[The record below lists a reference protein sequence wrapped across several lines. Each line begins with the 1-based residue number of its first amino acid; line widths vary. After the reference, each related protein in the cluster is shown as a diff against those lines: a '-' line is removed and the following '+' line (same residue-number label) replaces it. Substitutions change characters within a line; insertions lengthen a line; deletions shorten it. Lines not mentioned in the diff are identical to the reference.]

1 MKRIIQYFNE
11 VCINELF
18 QVSENLYK
26 DPSQFAE
33 YITEL
38 KKTLDKL
45 GVEVVKE
52 TLETMDEA
60 IKKSA
65 KRKSNWHVEKSNC
78 HKDLI
83 TTLGTVSFNKTLYVS
98 KEANEEG
105 KHEMCYLL
113 DKVMGFEENQRLTED
128 AMVKVYEEAVQTS
141 YRRGG
146 EAVNEA
152 DSISKT
158 AVKEILH
165 KTQFPEIMPEVS
177 EKKKVEYLYV
187 DADEDHYALQ
197 FQEKKGDLEVSESG
211 RKKNGA
217 ITKLVYVYEGVEPEA
232 PGSKRNKL
240 INTRYFC
247 SGSDESN
254 KDFWARVRR
263 YIETVYETESIKKIY
278 VNSDGGKWIK
288 EGMNQLGSIEYVLDE
303 FHLSKYIIKM
313 TSHMLD
319 SQEDARIEICECIRN
334 NTKKEFNEIVDRL
347 IGCAKTE
354 AQTKKIEDAAKYIS
368 KNWSAAKRRLWR
380 RDGVCGCSAEGHVS
394 HVLSSRMSTP
404 ALGWS
409 RLGASK
415 MARLRE
421 WSYNKESMLELVRW
435 QSKELP
441 MVAGAEDIILSSSEI
456 LSSEID
462 RRSKTV
468 KETGKYTEIINTTLE
483 LKTKRQLGVYV
494 NTWI

>member
-11 VCINELF
+11 VCINELLK
-18 QVSENLYK
+18 VSENLYK

-33 YITEL
+33 YIAEL

-45 GVEVVKE
+45 GVEVIKE
-52 TLETMDEA
+52 TLETMDDS
-60 IKKSA
+60 IRNHS
-65 KRKSNWHVEKSNC
+65 KRKMNWHIEKRNC

-98 KEANEEG
+98 KEKNEEG
-105 KHEMCYLL
+105 KYDMCYLL

-128 AMVKVYEEAVQTS
+128 AMEKVYEEAVQTS

-146 EAVNEA
+146 KAVNET

-158 AVKEILH
+158 AVKELLH
-165 KTQFPEIMPEVS
+165 KTQFPEIIPEVS
-177 EKKKVEYLYV
+177 EKKKVDYLYV

-217 ITKLVYVYEGVEPEA
+217 ITKIVYVYEGIEPET

-240 INTRYFC
+240 VNTRYFC

-254 KDFWARVRR
+254 KDFWARVNH
-263 YIETVYETESIKKIY
+263 YIEAVYETESIKKIY
-278 VNSDGGKWIK
+278 LNSDGGTWIK
-288 EGMNQLGSIEYVLDE
+288 EGMNQLGNIEYVLDE
-303 FHLSKYIIKM
+303 FHLSKYVIKM

-319 SQEDARIEICECIRN
+319 SQEDARIEICQCIRS
-334 NTKKEFNEIVDRL
+334 NTKKEFKEIVDRL
-347 IGCAKTE
+347 IGCGKTE
-354 AQTKKIEDAAKYIS
+354 AQVKKIEDAAKYIT

-380 RDGVCGCSAEGHVS
+380 RDGVCACSAEGHVS
-394 HVLSSRMSTP
+394 HVLSSRMSTL

-435 QSKELP
+435 QKKELP
-441 MVAGAEDIILSSSEI
+441 MVSGAEDIILSSSDI
-456 LSSEID
+456 LLSETD
-462 RRSKTV
+462 RRTRSI
-468 KETGKYTEIINTTLE
+468 KETGKYSEILNTTLE

>member
-278 VNSDGGKWIK
+278 INSDGGKWIK
-288 EGMNQLGSIEYVLDE
+288 E
-303 FHLSKYIIKM
+303 
-313 TSHMLD
+313 
-319 SQEDARIEICECIRN
+319 
-334 NTKKEFNEIVDRL
+334 
-347 IGCAKTE
+347 
-354 AQTKKIEDAAKYIS
+354 
-368 KNWSAAKRRLWR
+368 
-380 RDGVCGCSAEGHVS
+380 
-394 HVLSSRMSTP
+394 
-404 ALGWS
+404 
-409 RLGASK
+409 
-415 MARLRE
+415 
-421 WSYNKESMLELVRW
+421 
-435 QSKELP
+435 
-441 MVAGAEDIILSSSEI
+441 
-456 LSSEID
+456 
-462 RRSKTV
+462 
-468 KETGKYTEIINTTLE
+468 
-483 LKTKRQLGVYV
+483 
-494 NTWI
+494 

>member
-1 MKRIIQYFNE
+1 MTKIIQYFNE
-11 VCINELF
+11 VCINELLK
-18 QVSENLYK
+18 VSENLYK
-26 DPSQFAE
+26 NPSHFAE
-33 YITEL
+33 YINEL
-38 KKTLDKL
+38 KKVMDKL
-45 GVEVVKE
+45 GVEFIKE
-52 TLETMDEA
+52 TLEMMDES

-65 KRKSNWHVEKSNC
+65 KRKMNWHVEKSNC

-83 TTLGTVSFNKTLYVS
+83 TTLGTVSFSKTLYVS
-98 KEANEEG
+98 KEKNEEG
-105 KHEMCYLL
+105 KYDMCYLL

-128 AMVKVYEEAVQTS
+128 AMAKIYEEAVQTS

-146 EAVNEA
+146 ESVNEA
-152 DSISKT
+152 DNISKT

-165 KTQFPEIMPEVS
+165 KTQFPEIIPEVS
-177 EKKKVEYLYV
+177 EKKKIEYLYV

-197 FQEKKGDLEVSESG
+197 FQEKKGDLEISESG

-254 KDFWARVRR
+254 KKFWARVRR
-263 YIETVYETESIKKIY
+263 YIEAVYETESIKKLY
-278 VNSDGGKWIK
+278 VNADGGKWIK

-319 SQEDARIEICECIRN
+319 SKEDARIEISHCIKS

-347 IGCAKTE
+347 VGCAKTE
-354 AQTKKIEDAAKYIS
+354 GQIKNIQEAAKYIS

-409 RLGASK
+409 RKGASK

-421 WSYNKESMLELVRW
+421 WNYNKESMLELVRW
-435 QSKELP
+435 QKKELP
-441 MVAGAEDIILSSSEI
+441 MVAGAEDIMLSLSEI
-456 LSSEID
+456 LLSEAD
-462 RRSKTV
+462 HRSKTA
-468 KETGKYTEIINTTLE
+468 KETGKYAEIFNTTLE
-483 LKTKRQLGVYV
+483 LKTKRQLSCYV
-494 NTWI
+494 NAWI